1 MQEELI
7 TDAAMQHHALNE
19 YINYW
24 VRVGKKAAADGDYN
38 LQNNAAATIT
48 GLSWAASAL
57 GEVFDK
63 KEDVNEQQEGQ
74 GQRQ

>member
-7 TDAAMQHHALNE
+7 TNAAMQHHTINE

-24 VRVGKKAAADGDYN
+24 VRVGKKAAADGDYTLKDITDPIIAN
-38 LQNNAAATIT
+38 LSLAAFYI
-48 GLSWAASAL
+48 

-63 KEDVNEQQEGQ
+63 KEEVK
-74 GQRQ
+74 

>member
-7 TDAAMQHHALNE
+7 TNAAMQHHTINE

-24 VRVGKKAAADGDYN
+24 VRVSIEAISDGDCTLKDSTDPIIAN
-38 LQNNAAATIT
+38 LSLAAFYI
-48 GLSWAASAL
+48 

-63 KEDVNEQQEGQ
+63 KDEVK
-74 GQRQ
+74 

>member
-7 TDAAMQHHALNE
+7 TDAAMQHHTINE

-24 VRVGKKAAADGDYN
+24 ARVSKSAAADGDYT
-38 LQNNAAATIT
+38 LQNSAAATIN

-63 KEDVNEQQEGQ
+63 KEEVK
-74 GQRQ
+74 

>member
-1 MQEELI
+1 MMQEELI

-24 VRVGKKAAADGDYN
+24 VRVSTKALAVGDYN
-38 LQNNAAATIT
+38 LQNNAAVIINSLSRATF
-48 GLSWAASAL
+48 AL

-63 KEDVNEQQEGQ
+63 KGEVK
-74 GQRQ
+74 

>member
-7 TDAAMQHHALNE
+7 TDAAMQYHTINE

-24 VRVGKKAAADGDYN
+24 VRVSTKAISDGDYT
-38 LQNNAAATIT
+38 LQNSAAVTIN
-48 GLSWAASAL
+48 GLSRAASAL

-63 KEDVNEQQEGQ
+63 KEEVK
-74 GQRQ
+74 

>member
-7 TDAAMQHHALNE
+7 TDAAMQYHTINE

-24 VRVGKKAAADGDYN
+24 ARVSKRAVADGDYTLKDSTDPIIAN
-38 LQNNAAATIT
+38 LSLAAFYI
-48 GLSWAASAL
+48 

-63 KEDVNEQQEGQ
+63 KEEVK
-74 GQRQ
+74 

>member
-7 TDAAMQHHALNE
+7 TDAAMQHHTINE

-24 VRVGKKAAADGDYN
+24 VRVGKKAAADGDYI
-38 LQNNAAATIT
+38 LQNSAAATIN
-48 GLSWAASAL
+48 GLSWAAAVL

-63 KEDVNEQQEGQ
+63 KEEVK
-74 GQRQ
+74 

>member
-7 TDAAMQHHALNE
+7 MDAAMQHHTLNE

-24 VRVGKKAAADGDYN
+24 VRVSTKALAEGDCN
-38 LQNNAAATIT
+38 LQNSAAAIINS
-48 GLSWAASAL
+48 LSRATFAL

-63 KEDVNEQQEGQ
+63 KEEVK
-74 GQRQ
+74 

>member
-24 VRVGKKAAADGDYN
+24 VRVSAKALAVGDC
-38 LQNNAAATIT
+38 
-48 GLSWAASAL
+48 GLEAKL
-57 GEVFDK
+57 FEMPK
-63 KEDVNEQQEGQ
+63 
-74 GQRQ
+74 

>member
-7 TDAAMQHHALNE
+7 ADAAMHHYTINR

-24 VRVGKKAAADGDYN
+24 ARVRKRAAADGDYN
-38 LQNNAAATIT
+38 LQNSAAATIN
-48 GLSWAASAL
+48 GLSRAASAL

-63 KEDVNEQQEGQ
+63 KEEVK
-74 GQRQ
+74 

>member
-7 TDAAMQHHALNE
+7 ADAAMQHHTLNKMIE
-19 YINYW
+19 YW
-24 VRVGKKAAADGDYN
+24 VRVSAKAEADGDYN

-48 GLSWAASAL
+48 GLSWAAPAL

-63 KEDVNEQQEGQ
+63 KEDVK
-74 GQRQ
+74 

>member
-7 TDAAMQHHALNE
+7 TDAAMQHHTLNE

-24 VRVGKKAAADGDYN
+24 VRVSTKALAVGDYN
-38 LQNNAAATIT
+38 LQNNAAVIINSLSRATFAI
-48 GLSWAASAL
+48 

-63 KEDVNEQQEGQ
+63 KEATK
-74 GQRQ
+74 

>member
-7 TDAAMQHHALNE
+7 TDAAMHHHTINE

-24 VRVGKKAAADGDYN
+24 ARVGTKAASDGDCTLKDSTDPIIAN
-38 LQNNAAATIT
+38 LSLAAFYI
-48 GLSWAASAL
+48 

-63 KEDVNEQQEGQ
+63 KDEVK
-74 GQRQ
+74 

>member
-7 TDAAMQHHALNE
+7 TDAAMQHHTLNE

-24 VRVGKKAAADGDYN
+24 VRVSERRLADGR
-38 LQNNAAATIT
+38 LQYRTSAVSIINRYHGTT
-48 GLSWAASAL
+48 FAL

-63 KEDVNEQQEGQ
+63 KEEVK
-74 GQRQ
+74 

>member
-7 TDAAMQHHALNE
+7 MDAAMQHHTLNE

-24 VRVGKKAAADGDYN
+24 VRVSKRAAADGDYS
-38 LQNNAAATIT
+38 LQNSAAATIN
-48 GLSWAASAL
+48 GLSRAASAL

-63 KEDVNEQQEGQ
+63 KEATK
-74 GQRQ
+74 